1 MPNETDGVLQ
11 VFCIQQSQQG
21 LYVSVYICI
30 LQGQSPLDVANQK
43 RNKWLIDKLKRMRLE
58 KGFDNIGVF
67 QRKTTNNKV

>member
-1 MPNETDGVLQ
+1 MALFIFINPLNKQWNV
-11 VFCIQQSQQG
+11 CPP
-21 LYVSVYICI
+21 VYICI

-67 QRKTTNNKV
+67 QRKTTNNKVWNATG

>member
-1 MPNETDGVLQ
+1 MFVHQTCV
-11 VFCIQQSQQG
+11 
-21 LYVSVYICI
+21 ICI

-67 QRKTTNNKV
+67 QRKTTNNKVWNAAV